1 MAVKKK
7 RVGANGE
14 RRHNYA
20 VVLEDLRAQF
30 KAFGEKLDGVDAK
43 VERLDAKVERL
54 DANVER
60 LDANVERLDAK
71 VERLDAKVE
80 RLDAKIENV
89 RSELGFV
96 KLAVLELAKDRRA
109 G

>member
-1 MAVKKK
+1 
-7 RVGANGE
+7 
-14 RRHNYA
+14 
-20 VVLEDLRAQF
+20 
-30 KAFGEKLDGVDAK
+30 
-43 VERLDAKVERL
+43 
-54 DANVER
+54 
-60 LDANVERLDAK
+60 VERLDAK